1 MTTYTPEQEV
11 AWIRKIIR
19 HALLNEQRRYRRWD
33 REKLVLNSPTGEEES
48 LETID
53 TLGDESAIHFM
64 VDREWDMYLQTLS
77 PKEQFIIRG
86 LYWKNHTQSEVA
98 QKLGISQS
106 RVSQIHQVA
115 LQKLR
120 EMLERDL

>member
-64 VDREWDMYLQTLS
+64 VDLEWNMYLQTLS

>member
-64 VDREWDMYLQTLS
+64 VDLEWDMYLQTLS